1 MTADEERFLELR
13 LQTSLRRLARY
24 LGHTASS
31 RLQEMSRNEYQAL
44 LAEIGQ
50 TAKQYLLHV
59 AYDGLGGYFLKS
71 EIPEMTVKL
80 TQIMNH
86 PQIRRELKEVLFRSP
101 DMEKMRAL
109 AMSIRMQ
116 VETEILNY
124 QSHVKGE

>member
-1 MTADEERFLELR
+1 MTADEERFLELKLR
-13 LQTSLRRLARY
+13 TSLRRLARY
-24 LGHTASS
+24 LSHTTIS
-31 RLQEMSRNEYQAL
+31 RFQEMSQNEYQAL

-86 PQIRRELKEVLFRSP
+86 PKIRRELKEVLLRNP
-101 DMEKMRAL
+101 DMEQMRAL
-109 AMSIRMQ
+109 AMSVRIQ
-116 VETEILNY
+116 VETVILNY
-124 QSHVKGE
+124 QSHIKGE